1 MKEKA
6 KTRKSWSNSYEIT
19 SPIKEVFQTNNLKDF
34 CKNHNL
40 RYKSMIAVS
49 SGLMKSH
56 RGGWSCNK
64 LKK

>member
-1 MKEKA
+1 M
-6 KTRKSWSNSYEIT
+6 
-19 SPIKEVFQTNNLKDF
+19 FQTNNLKDF

-49 SGLMKSH
+49 SGFKPH
-56 RGGWSCNK
+56 IGGWSCNK